1 MSFPEKTC
9 LICQS
14 TGNETE
20 AENGQI
26 LFAKNYS
33 KPNWMIKFLFFFDIL
48 NYFGFKK

>member
-33 KPNWMIKFLFFFDIL
+33 KPN
-48 NYFGFKK
+48 